1 MKFGQFCGLI
11 ADEMD
16 LQHSD
21 FLLGAEILFALDPTG
36 AVGETILSLPDRQVS
51 AKDAA
56 LLICLVVALDQ
67 GHVDPSHF
75 AETADDI
82 AARGQNL
89 STLID
94 AIEKGERAVLDISG
108 RFDAQVIV
116 PRTLTAKISPL
127 IRGGVVAHLRSV

>member
-21 FLLGAEILFALDPTG
+21 FLLSAEILFALDPAG
-36 AVGETILSLPDRQVS
+36 AAGETTLSLPDRPVS

-56 LLICLVVALDQ
+56 LLICLVVAMDH
-67 GHVDPSHF
+67 GHVDPAQC
-75 AETADDI
+75 AEAADDI
-82 AARGQNL
+82 AAMGQNL

-94 AIEKGERAVLDISG
+94 AIEQGEGAVLDTSG
-108 RFDAQVIV
+108 RLVAQVVV
-116 PRTLTAKISPL
+116 PRKLTARISPL
-127 IRGGVVAHLRSV
+127 ITGGVVAHLRSV

>member
-21 FLLGAEILFALDPTG
+21 FLLGAEILFALDPAG
-36 AVGETILSLPDRQVS
+36 AAGENILSLPDRPVS

-56 LLICLVVALDQ
+56 LLICLVVAMDQ
-67 GHVDPSHF
+67 GHVDPSQS
-75 AETADDI
+75 AEAADDVS
-82 AARGQNL
+82 AKGQNL
-89 STLID
+89 STLVD

-108 RFDAQVIV
+108 RFDAQVII
-116 PRTLTAKISPL
+116 PRKLTAKISPL
-127 IRGGVVAHLRSV
+127 VQGGVVAHLRSV

>member
-16 LQHSD
+16 FQHSD
-21 FLLGAEILFALDPTG
+21 FLLGAEILFALAPG
-36 AVGETILSLPDRQVS
+36 EAVGETVLSLPDRQVS
-51 AKDAA
+51 VKDAA
-56 LLICLVVALDQ
+56 LLICLVVAMDQ
-67 GHVDPSHF
+67 GHVDPSQC
-75 AETADDI
+75 AEAADDV
-82 AARGQNL
+82 AAMGQNL

-108 RFDAQVIV
+108 RFDAEVIV